1 MNEISRNLNPADP
14 RDWISNLSRTVAPQA
29 AALLRLLGAAEVDE
43 RIRALSLAG
52 SMARGRADELSD
64 LDTRV
69 WVADDEFDSML
80 AHLPSLARTVGVPL
94 DILFET
100 PGSPFLFIQY
110 VDGVQLELLAV
121 RASEVGEG
129 VGGQVVLLDRDG
141 LLDDPSEPA
150 PPWGLGLWL
159 GWAWMRLYDLDKYLR
174 RGEVWRA
181 FIQLQEVRNLLLRHH
196 AAATGISEPELGLTS
211 ILNFN
216 GSVPSRLQETVAEL
230 DAADLRRAAGVC
242 ADLLAGYERRPFS
255 DFVQA
260 RLTSPE

>member
-1 MNEISRNLNPADP
+1 MSEPYHRQLFDA
-14 RDWISNLSRTVAPQA
+14 RGWISGLPRTISLQA
-29 AALLRLLGAAEVDE
+29 AALLRLLDAVEAERRV
-43 RIRALSLAG
+43 RAFSLTG
-52 SMARGRADELSD
+52 SVARGHADELSD

-69 WVADDEFDSML
+69 WVADDAFDSML
-80 AHLPSLARTVGVPL
+80 AQLPSLARAVGTPL

-121 RASEVGEG
+121 RVSEVNEG
-129 VGGQVVLLDRDG
+129 VSGQVVLLDRDG
-141 LLDDPSEPA
+141 LLDAPSEPA

-174 RGEVWRA
+174 RREVWRA

-216 GSVPSRLQETVAEL
+216 GSLPLRLQETVAEL
-230 DAADLRRAAGVC
+230 DAADLRRAARVC
-242 ADLLAGYERRPFS
+242 AELLAGYEVRPFN
-255 DFVQA
+255 DVVQA
-260 RLTSPE
+260 RLASNE

>member
-1 MNEISRNLNPADP
+1 MTKPHRRQLSDAREWVRSLPAV
-14 RDWISNLSRTVAPQA
+14 VALQA
-29 AALLRLLGAAEVDE
+29 AALLRLLDAVDADQ
-43 RIRALSLAG
+43 RIRAFSVVG
-52 SMARGRADELSD
+52 SVAQGRADELSD

-69 WVADDEFDSML
+69 WVADDEFDSIL

-121 RASEVGEG
+121 RASEVDEG
-129 VGGQVVLLDRDG
+129 VSGQVVLLDRDG

-150 PPWGLGLWL
+150 PPWGIGLWL

-181 FIQLQEVRNLLLRHH
+181 FFQLQEVRNLLLRHH
-196 AAATGISEPELGLTS
+196 AAASGIPEPELGLTS

-216 GSVPSRLQETVAEL
+216 GSVPSRLGETVAEL
-230 DAADLRRAAGVC
+230 DAADLRRAARAC
-242 ADLLAGYERRPFS
+242 AELLASYERRPFS

-260 RLTSPE
+260 RLGSPD

>member
-1 MNEISRNLNPADP
+1 
-14 RDWISNLSRTVAPQA
+14 
-29 AALLRLLGAAEVDE
+29 LRLLDAVEADL
-43 RIRALSLAG
+43 RIRAFSLAG
-52 SMARGRADELSD
+52 SVARGRADELSD

-110 VDGVQLELLAV
+110 VDGVQLELLAL
-121 RASEVGEG
+121 RASEVNEG
-129 VGGQVVLLDRDG
+129 VSGQMVLLDRDG
-141 LLDDPSEPA
+141 LLEDPPEPA
-150 PPWGLGLWL
+150 TPWGLGLWV
-159 GWAWMRLYDLDKYLR
+159 GWAWMRLFDLDKYLR
-174 RGEVWRA
+174 RGEIWRA

-196 AAATGISEPELGLTS
+196 AAATGIPEPELGLTS

-216 GSVPSRLQETVAEL
+216 GSLPERLEETVAEL
-230 DAADLRRAAGVC
+230 DVADLRRAASVC
-242 ADLLAGYERRPFS
+242 AELLVRYTRRPFT

-260 RLTSPE
+260 RLASPG